1 MGFSRQARLFLPP
14 NRLTC
19 PVFPALTPVPL
30 SFCCLFLSSAV
41 VRPSLA
47 LLSLLSLPTLGS
59 SAPFELLLFSGF
71 HPQLLYPTV
80 TIRPLEHLFGF
91 AKSFWNLPLT
101 GPVPPRQSFLI
112 SSVQSLGITTDTGV
126 CTFPSPSVL
135 DYGVYQVLP
144 LVLWLSMILR
154 RREGKIFEFKL
165 CHAHLGNQILTFF
178 FFFCL

>member
-1 MGFSRQARLFLPP
+1 MNIHGFILLPIRVIFLPFKDALSLRP
-14 NRLTC
+14 QIPYLFPSKRAFQWVSPGRHAFFSLQANKLTC

-101 GPVPPRQSFLI
+101 GPGSSPEPPLCPPAVFPYKFCPVIRYHYWHWSLYISF
-112 SSVQSLGITTDTGV
+112 S
-126 CTFPSPSVL
+126 
-135 DYGVYQVLP
+135 
-144 LVLWLSMILR
+144 
-154 RREGKIFEFKL
+154 
-165 CHAHLGNQILTFF
+165 
-178 FFFCL
+178 

>member
-1 MGFSRQARLFLPP
+1 MDLFCFPSGLSSYLSKTPFLCDHKYHICFLQKGLSVGFSRQARLFLPP

-91 AKSFWNLPLT
+91 AKSF
-101 GPVPPRQSFLI
+101 
-112 SSVQSLGITTDTGV
+112 
-126 CTFPSPSVL
+126 
-135 DYGVYQVLP
+135 
-144 LVLWLSMILR
+144 
-154 RREGKIFEFKL
+154 
-165 CHAHLGNQILTFF
+165 
-178 FFFCL
+178 